1 MSEEDD
7 KKKKTEIESV
17 RIYGL
22 PKGVVLWPTALTA
35 IICGILAINVDES
48 DFEQTLSII
57 FLIIFTLNLAILYFD
72 FSRGVVVGLIGIS
85 FGLGTLLIVNKDKL
99 PLEQTGENLEQGI
112 EGASGE
118 FLLVYGII
126 LLTMMFLG
134 YMFNK
139 SFNYFIVTRNEL
151 ISKTGIL
158 GDARRYGA
166 PNLSITKTI
175 PDIFESLIMFGAGN
189 LLLVTPNKDAQFFIQ
204 NVPHINRVEKQ
215 LRDLLSK
222 LEVEVFQD

>member
-1 MSEEDD
+1 MTEEEQ
-7 KKKKTEIESV
+7 KKTDIESV

-22 PKGVVLWPTALTA
+22 PKGVVLWPTAITA
-35 IICGILAINVDES
+35 IIFGILAINVNES

-204 NVPHINRVEKQ
+204 NVPHINRVEKR
-215 LRDLLSK
+215 LRELLSK
-222 LEVEVFQD
+222 LEVEVFKD

>member
-1 MSEEDD
+1 
-7 KKKKTEIESV
+7 
-17 RIYGL
+17 
-22 PKGVVLWPTALTA
+22 
-35 IICGILAINVDES
+35 
-48 DFEQTLSII
+48 
-57 FLIIFTLNLAILYFD
+57 LNLAILYFD

-134 YMFNK
+134 YLFNK
-139 SFNYFIVTRNEL
+139 TFNYFIVTRNEL

-166 PNLSITKTI
+166 PNLSVTKTI

-189 LLLVTPNKDAQFFIQ
+189 LLLVTPNRDAQFFIQ
-204 NVPHINRVEKQ
+204 NVPHINRVERQ

-222 LEVEVFQD
+222 LEVEVFKD